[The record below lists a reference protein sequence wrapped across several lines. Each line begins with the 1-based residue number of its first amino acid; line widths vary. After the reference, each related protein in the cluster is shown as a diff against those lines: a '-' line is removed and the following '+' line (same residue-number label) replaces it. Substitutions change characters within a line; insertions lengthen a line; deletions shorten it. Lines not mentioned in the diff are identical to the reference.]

1 MNLHSNWWANSP
13 RRGPLCR
20 PFGGGPTLPPRLGH
34 LAREIWRRDEGAE
47 LVELVVVLPLLLILA
62 FGILE
67 LGNALDKAHGM
78 ATLSREGA
86 NIAVRGV
93 DLDTVAAVTMMNGV
107 SIGLDTRGGTIV
119 SRILVEGGVP
129 IVQEQVASS
138 GYARLSRIGQVD
150 STVTGFLGSGLAEG
164 QQVFAVEVFYDHQMV
179 TPVAKL
185 MAPIIPDTMYEAAV
199 F

>member
-13 RRGPLCR
+13 RRR
-20 PFGGGPTLPPRLGH
+20 PFGGGPTLLPRLGH
-34 LAREIWRRDEGAE
+34 LAREIWRRHEGAE

-86 NIAVRGV
+86 NIAARGA
-93 DLDTVAAVTMMNGV
+93 DLDEVTAVTMMNGV

-129 IVQEQVASS
+129 IVQEQVASL
-138 GYARLSRIGQVD
+138 GYAGLSHIGQVD

-164 QQVFAVEVFYDHQMV
+164 QQVFAVEVFYDYQMV

-185 MAPIIPDTMYEAAV
+185 MAPIIPDTMYDAAV

>member
-13 RRGPLCR
+13 RP
-20 PFGGGPTLPPRLGH
+20 GH
-34 LAREIWRRDEGAE
+34 LARELWRRDEGAD
-47 LVELVVVLPLLLILA
+47 LVELVVVLPFLLLMA

-93 DLDTVAAVTMMNGV
+93 ALDTVAAVTMMNGV

-119 SRILVEGGVP
+119 SRILVKGGVP
-129 IVQEQVASS
+129 TVKEQVASS
-138 GYARLSRIGQVD
+138 GYAGLSRIGQMD
-150 STVTGFLGSGLAEG
+150 STVTGFLGSGLVEG
-164 QQVFAVEVFYDHQMV
+164 QQVFAVEVFYDHQKV
-179 TPVAKL
+179 TPLARL
-185 MAPIIPDTMYEAAV
+185 MAPVIPDTMYDAAV